1 MTDGTITQS
10 TQNRI
15 STSNYLTS
23 SLLNEG
29 ASIQGEWESCHR
41 FSWISLYVK
50 TTTIDKIGW
59 LYVEFSRNKS
69 DVTQKLG
76 FRVMD
81 NEFNKQLKC
90 PVQNAYFRVTFTAS
104 NVLDQRTNPGNN
116 NISDLEIHCMMHTE
130 NPKAIFEIG
139 KQKVK
144 MDGFD
149 VSSGTKIPAFGL
161 SLTMDNYPLPT
172 SNQYVRIVNTS
183 NDNGDYMS
191 GGAAGMYLRTVLLI
205 GVNDQLDEVYLK
217 MSVNPA
223 NVSSG
228 TVTSSTQCM
237 IRVNEFKMLTYG
249 TAGKP
254 YAYGSVTVQIY
265 DGPCKSVISRYP
277 NWGFKESTPVYYLP
291 RNYGYGR
298 ITAVNYTGTNLAAQ
312 IYIHLNRSV
321 GGTTTTLRHSE
332 WIFNFMYLSCN
343 PMHYPDGVVTSYGK
357 PGDFYNVQFYAGTSV
372 GINAEVEIEC
382 G

>member
-10 TQNRI
+10 TRNQV
-15 STSNYLTS
+15 STLNYLIN

-29 ASIQGEWESCHR
+29 SSLQGGWESCYK
-41 FSWISLYVK
+41 FNWISLYVK
-50 TTTIDKIGW
+50 TTTTDKIGW

-76 FRVMD
+76 FRLMS
-81 NEFNKQLKC
+81 NEFNRQLQC
-90 PVQNAYFRVTFTAS
+90 PIQNAFFRVTFTAS

-139 KQKVK
+139 KQKVN
-144 MDGFD
+144 MAGVDT
-149 VSSGTKIPAFGL
+149 SSGWRIPAYGL
-161 SLTMDNYPLPT
+161 TLTMDNYPLPT
-172 SNQYVRIVNTS
+172 ANQYVRIVNNS
-183 NDNGDYMS
+183 NDNGDFMS
-191 GGAAGMYLRTVLLI
+191 GGAAGTYLRTVLLI

-223 NVSSG
+223 NVSG
-228 TVTSSTQCM
+228 GITTSTTQCF
-237 IRVNEFKMLTYG
+237 IRVNECRLLSFG

-254 YAYGSVTVQIY
+254 YASGSLIVQIY
-265 DGPCKSVISRYP
+265 DGSYKSVISRFT
-277 NWGFKESTPVYYLP
+277 NWNFKESTPVYYLP

-298 ITAVNYTGTNLAAQ
+298 ITAVNYTSNNVQAQ
-312 IYIHLNRSV
+312 VFINLNRSV

-332 WIFNFMYLSCN
+332 WIFNFLYLSMN
-343 PMHYPDGVVTSYGK
+343 PLHYPDGVTTSYGK
-357 PGDFYNVQFYAGTSV
+357 PGDFYNVQYFAGTSV
-372 GINAEVEIEC
+372 QVNAEVEIEC